1 MIVLGLTGSIAMG
14 KTRSAQFFKRLGVPV
29 FDSDAA
35 ARRATAPGGV
45 AVAAVLAVFPDA
57 AAGGTVDRAAL
68 ARRVFSDRNALRSLE
83 VIVHPHVAAARNCW
97 LRHHALARTPVVVID
112 VPLLFET
119 GSDDDC
125 DAVLVASA
133 PSFVQRQRALG
144 RPDMDEARL
153 NGVLARQ
160 MSAWEQR
167 RRADAVIPTGL
178 GKRTALL
185 AIRRALRQYGPC
197 PSGRPRPLR

>member
-14 KTRSAQFFKRLGVPV
+14 KTRTGEFFARLGVPV

-35 ARRATAPGGV
+35 ARQATAPGGA
-45 AVAAVLAVFPDA
+45 AVAAVLAAFPDA
-57 AAGGTVDRAAL
+57 AAGGTIDRAAL

-97 LRHHALARTPVVVID
+97 LRRHALVRTSIVVID

-119 GSDDDC
+119 GSDDEC
-125 DAVLVASA
+125 DAVIVASA
-133 PSFVQRQRALG
+133 PSFVQRQRALRRQG
-144 RPDMDEARL
+144 MDESRL
-153 NGVLARQ
+153 HRVLSRQ
-160 MSAWEQR
+160 MSTWEQR
-167 RRADAVIPTGL
+167 RRADVVIPTGL
-178 GKRTALL
+178 GERVALL
-185 AIRRALRQYGPC
+185 AVRRVLRRYGPR